1 MNDDLC
7 DFRHKKLTYNYVA
20 DKVEEIGTIYT
31 AREVNDRD
39 FESIIRLLKENDWK
53 LKVDTL
59 SDGHYIGNGI
69 RSTGPFTTK
78 SMVKTVKK
86 IWKEKKKM
94 NSVCGRIANL
104 IMPKKEL
111 TGGGIGFTD
120 FCSHIGVDFSTLPD
134 GELHIIVSKDD
145 FKKN

>member
-39 FESIIRLLKENDWK
+39 FESIIRLLEDNDWK
-53 LKVDTL
+53 LEVTT
-59 SDGHYIGNGI
+59 SFDGHYIGNGI
-69 RSTGPFTTK
+69 HSMGPFTTK

-94 NSVCGRIANL
+94 NSVFGMIVNL

-111 TGGGIGFTD
+111 TGGVIGYTD
-120 FCSHIGVDFSTLPD
+120 GLIVDRGFKNKKQYVIYKK
-134 GELHIIVSKDD
+134 GEK
-145 FKKN
+145 